1 MGSKSLVSHDCLSA
15 WEVILPERL
24 DPIKRFAKIER
35 NFELNQ
41 ISFDWGFAIKR
52 FDNRFRSYQVEFG
65 KELRFKKL
73 LVEVIQ
79 ESVTKMSAN
88 YGKKVR
94 FYVRYK
100 KAENR
105 RSKEDMY
112 VISEGEHM
120 ILTISSLISIGY
132 VKIVFDEQSNAFVN
146 TARTTLKFTVIR
158 QDIGIL
164 AEIASVLF
172 ILFY

>member
-24 DPIKRFAKIER
+24 DPIKRFA
-35 NFELNQ
+35 Q

-52 FDNRFRSYQVEFG
+52 FDNRFRSYQIEFG

-73 LVEVIQ
+73 LVEVMQ
-79 ESVTKMSAN
+79 ESVTKMSDN

-158 QDIGIL
+158 
-164 AEIASVLF
+164 
-172 ILFY
+172 

>member
-35 NFELNQ
+35 NFDLNQ
-41 ISFDWGFAIKR
+41 VSFNWGFSLKR

-88 YGKKVR
+88 MAKRCAFMFGT
-94 FYVRYK
+94 
-100 KAENR
+100 R
-105 RSKEDMY
+105 RQRTGGQRRICMLSLKE
-112 VISEGEHM
+112 
-120 ILTISSLISIGY
+120 SI
-132 VKIVFDEQSNAFVN
+132 
-146 TARTTLKFTVIR
+146 
-158 QDIGIL
+158 
-164 AEIASVLF
+164 
-172 ILFY
+172 

>member
-52 FDNRFRSYQVEFG
+52 FDNRFRSYQIEFG

-73 LVEVIQ
+73 LVEVMQ
-79 ESVTKMSAN
+79 ESVTKMSDN

-164 AEIASVLF
+164 AEIASILF

>member
-35 NFELNQ
+35 NFDLNQ
-41 ISFDWGFAIKR
+41 VSFNWGFSLKR

-146 TARTTLKFTVIR
+146 TARITLKFTVIK
-158 QDIGIL
+158 
-164 AEIASVLF
+164 
-172 ILFY
+172 

>member
-15 WEVILPERL
+15 WELILPERL

-146 TARTTLKFTVIR
+146 TARITLKFTVIK
-158 QDIGIL
+158 
-164 AEIASVLF
+164 
-172 ILFY
+172 

>member
-1 MGSKSLVSHDCLSA
+1 MNPKSLVSHDYLSV

-24 DPIKRFAKIER
+24 DPIKKFAKIER
-35 NFELNQ
+35 NLDLNQ
-41 ISFDWGFAIKR
+41 ISFDWGFALKR
-52 FDNRFRSYQVEFG
+52 SDNRFRSYQIEFG
-65 KELRFKKL
+65 KELHFKKL

-112 VISEGEHM
+112 VISEGEHR
-120 ILTISSLISIGY
+120 Y
-132 VKIVFDEQSNAFVN
+132 
-146 TARTTLKFTVIR
+146 
-158 QDIGIL
+158 
-164 AEIASVLF
+164 
-172 ILFY
+172 

>member
-1 MGSKSLVSHDCLSA
+1 MSSKSLVSHDCLSA

-35 NFELNQ
+35 NFDLNQ
-41 ISFDWGFAIKR
+41 VSFNWGFSLKR

-158 QDIGIL
+158 
-164 AEIASVLF
+164 
-172 ILFY
+172 

>member
-52 FDNRFRSYQVEFG
+52 FDNRFRSYQIEFG

-73 LVEVIQ
+73 LVEVMQ
-79 ESVTKMSAN
+79 ESVTKMSDN

-132 VKIVFDEQSNAFVN
+132 VKIVFDEHSNVFVN

-158 QDIGIL
+158 
-164 AEIASVLF
+164 
-172 ILFY
+172 

>member
-35 NFELNQ
+35 NFDLNQ
-41 ISFDWGFAIKR
+41 VSFNWGFALKR
-52 FDNRFRSYQVEFG
+52 FDNRFRSYQIEFG

-73 LVEVIQ
+73 LVEVMQ
-79 ESVTKMSAN
+79 ESVTKMSVN

-100 KAENR
+100 KAEDR

-132 VKIVFDEQSNAFVN
+132 VKVVFDEQSNAFVN

-158 QDIGIL
+158 
-164 AEIASVLF
+164 
-172 ILFY
+172 